1 MDDVAAVLNL
11 LDRYS
16 SAQQTLEHQTGI
28 QRDRMVW
35 YLRAL
40 MDQAAAWYETL
51 QADPERW
58 ERAQESGI
66 AQALEDLT
74 EQRSMLDIEIKQ
86 HGVTWRG
93 EI

>member
-28 QRDRMVW
+28 QRDRMAW

-51 QADPERW
+51 QSDPARW
-58 ERAQESGI
+58 ESAQESGI